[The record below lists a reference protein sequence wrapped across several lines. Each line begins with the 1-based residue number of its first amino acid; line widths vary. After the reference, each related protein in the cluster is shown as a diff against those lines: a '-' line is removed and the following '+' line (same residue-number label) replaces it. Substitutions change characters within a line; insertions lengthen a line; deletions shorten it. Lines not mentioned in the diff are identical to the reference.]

1 MNQENEKISNILAG
15 ISGEYF
21 VAAELSRRGFI
32 TTLTLKNTKGVD
44 ILASDEDAK
53 KTVAIQVKTTTKN
66 KNEWMLSE
74 KSENFVSD
82 NHFYILVRLN
92 EFGQSPSYHIV
103 PSNEVAED
111 IKASHQKWLATP
123 AKDGSVH
130 KSTSMRIFKDL
141 ENKYK
146 DRWDLLN

>member
-1 MNQENEKISNILAG
+1 MKNSDDKLSNILSG

-32 TTLTLKNTKGVD
+32 ATLTLKNTRGVD
-44 ILASDEDAK
+44 ILASDEEAK
-53 KTVAIQVKTTTKN
+53 RTLAIQVKTTTKN

-82 NHFYILVRLN
+82 SHYYILVRLN
-92 EFGQSPSYHIV
+92 ELGASPTYHIV
-103 PSNEVAED
+103 PSRVVAEE
-111 IKASHQKWLATP
+111 IRLSHQKWLDTP
-123 AKDGSVH
+123 GKDGKQHNDSLVR
-130 KSTSMRIFKDL
+130 TFRDL

-146 DRWDLLN
+146 DCWENLL